1 MEKLQV
7 LKKHLPD
14 WEFLDELLLDSE
26 ALYELAQIVK
36 LQDLWLK
43 QKATSLYIDPLL
55 VLLKVK
61 LLSRQALSESFVKS
75 WHLIA
80 QLDQLSP
87 KGLEKAFVYW
97 RDLRPFS
104 ERFKDQ
110 FGTYGARPG
119 VVDYQDLV
127 DLGIFTQ
134 EQFDSKMNVVY
145 DELAL
150 TSKGEWIDYREFIE
164 SSEVEKKITRA
175 YILAFLISDGMALV
189 KTDPLTGKI
198 SIMPLPRR
206 ATGEAKSVAISVTEG
221 TWWRTPRRRRRP
233 CWRGRSARPSRPC
246 CSSEVATPASRG
258 GTSRG
263 TSEETTERSW
273 KSSPATSGRS
283 AWRSTK

>member
-1 MEKLQV
+1 MGDKKLEDLLRVISLCASIQSSSANPFEVDIIEKLQV

-43 QKATSLYIDPLL
+43 QKATSVYIDPLL
-55 VLLKVK
+55 VQLKVK
-61 LLSRQALSESFVKS
+61 LLSRQALAESFVKS
-75 WHLIA
+75 WHPIA

-145 DELAL
+145 DELVL
-150 TSKGEWIDYREFIE
+150 TSKGEWVDYREFIE

-175 YILAFLISDGMALV
+175 YILAFLISDGRALV

-198 SIMPLPRR
+198 SITPLPRR

-221 TWWRTPRRRRRP
+221 T
-233 CWRGRSARPSRPC
+233 
-246 CSSEVATPASRG
+246 
-258 GTSRG
+258 
-263 TSEETTERSW
+263 
-273 KSSPATSGRS
+273 
-283 AWRSTK
+283 